1 MELKI
6 LDILT
11 TGGPGMVAVVLMYLV
26 WMKNKKASITNADII
41 DKIDLVSEEIEFI
54 KDQTIKIWDSHN
66 VKDADGVYVWHVR
79 QSMVEEQKETK
90 RVLQDLHL
98 AIRDIH
104 QAQERQTVVLEK
116 LIDKII
122 GIK

>member
-1 MELKI
+1 MEFSIFEIIKN
-6 LDILT
+6 
-11 TGGPGMVAVVLMYLV
+11 GGPGMVAIVFMFMV
-26 WMKNKKASITNADII
+26 WMQNKKKSLSNEEVADKLIFLTDEI
-41 DKIDLVSEEIEFI
+41 DSAKDLC
-54 KDQTIKIWDSHN
+54 IKIWDSHN
-66 VKDADGVYVWHVR
+66 VKDADGVYVWHLR

-104 QAQERQTVVLEK
+104 QGQERQTIVLEK

-122 GIK
+122 GMK